1 MNDDILTFL
10 HREYDHFNN
19 DGGGDY
25 EVILTAANEIERL
38 RYERREW
45 FLVARQLRDSLMMTR
60 EIDDALNDYLRTR
73 GRLEDP
79 RDCFEEADSE

>member
-1 MNDDILTFL
+1 MSQDIFEKL
-10 HREYDHFNN
+10 RIDEWRNYD
-19 DGGGDY
+19 Y
-25 EVILTAANEIERL
+25 KLAADEIERL

-45 FLVARQLRDSLMMTR
+45 FLVARQLRDALMMKR

-79 RDCFEEADSE
+79 RDCFEEANSE